1 MIDKLNRLTAESHFL
16 SVRLSGDVNV
26 RDFLQA
32 VRTRLK
38 YICDGATP
46 FCYVW
51 FRDGDDVILSFG
63 ANRLVIDFLK
73 GFVEKHTSNHYQ
85 QFEIVHSS
93 HGAVRFQREL
103 TELYNNRAPS
113 RGKHHCRGSRS

>member
-1 MIDKLNRLTAESHFL
+1 MIEKLNRLTAESHFL

-32 VRTRLK
+32 ARTRLK

-63 ANRLVIDFLK
+63 ADRLVIDFLAT
-73 GFVEKHTSNHYQ
+73 FVEKHSGNHFQTS
-85 QFEIVHSS
+85 EVLHSS
-93 HGAVRFQREL
+93 HGKVKFQKEL
-103 TELYNNRAPS
+103 TALFDNRAAS
-113 RGKHHCRGSRS
+113 DIGHNCRGSY